1 MLALGGSRSCV
12 RLLMRFLTDARVSNS
27 EDLPAARI
35 GAPAAPSRRSGKL
48 PSRILNRCL
57 IGRVVTYAVLSLG
70 SFLYVIPFLGML
82 RTSFMGPL
90 QLRDTPADLWPDP
103 WTAQNYMA
111 VWEAAPI
118 ANWIVNSLV
127 LVALGLFGQTFVSI
141 LVAFGFARTQFPGR
155 NQLFVVVL
163 ATLMLPHQMMTVPWY
178 AMFRTVGLLN
188 SLWAVALPDLW
199 GNAFYIFIFRQF
211 FLTLP
216 VELDEA
222 AEIDGANLWQVLFR
236 VVIPLSKPAIAT
248 VTVFNIVAK
257 WNQFFFPFVFV
268 QSPEKLTLPA
278 GIRWYRT
285 QHGTEFHML
294 MVPCIISIVPIV
306 IFFFIAQKYF
316 VRGVV
321 LAGIRP

>member
-35 GAPAAPSRRSGKL
+35 GAPAAPSRRSGNL
-48 PSRILNRCL
+48 PSGILNRCL

-103 WTAQNYMA
+103 WTTQNYMA
-111 VWEAAPI
+111 VWEAAPF
-118 ANWIVNSLV
+118 ASWIVNSLI

-222 AEIDGANLWQVLFR
+222 AEIDGANLLQVLFR

-248 VTVFNIVAK
+248 VAVFNVVAK
-257 WNQFFFPFVFV
+257 WNQFLFPFVFV
-268 QSPEKLTLPA
+268 ETPERLTLA
-278 GIRWYRT
+278 VGVRWFHTQYRSEP
-285 QHGTEFHML
+285 QML
-294 MVPCIISIVPIV
+294 MVPIVISMVPIM